1 MAFYRVARFIVAVI
15 TRSYTRMTIVGRE
28 NIPATGAFVL
38 APVHRSYVDTPI
50 AGCLTVRRLR
60 FMGKDSMWKVRWV
73 GWVLSA
79 LGAIPVTRG
88 TADREALRRS
98 VELLE
103 GGEPMVLFPEG
114 ERKQGPVVQ
123 PLFDGA
129 VYVALKARVPIIP
142 VGIAGSERVMP
153 KGARFVFPRKVHV
166 EIGRPIVPE
175 VGELPE
181 GSRVPRPVLSEQSER
196 LHGELQRLFD
206 LAMTRVGWSY
216 ESG

>member
-1 MAFYRVARFIVAVI
+1 
-15 TRSYTRMTIVGRE
+15 
-28 NIPATGAFVL
+28 
-38 APVHRSYVDTPI
+38 
-50 AGCLTVRRLR
+50 
-60 FMGKDSMWKVRWV
+60 
-73 GWVLSA
+73 
-79 LGAIPVTRG
+79 
-88 TADREALRRS
+88 
-98 VELLE
+98 
-103 GGEPMVLFPEG
+103 MVLFPEG

-153 KGARFVFPRKVHV
+153 KGAKFVFPRKVHV

-181 GSRVPRPVLSEQSER
+181 GSRVPRPVLAEQSER

-216 ESG
+216 ESD